1 MGQGQGHQ
9 MQRGPRVRTWTL
21 TQALLTTVVQLLNLS
36 FPICRWGQQPLPR
49 GSLTGFRGACA
60 GARGAGGAER
70 EGPAPWLSRGPSG
83 FSGWAHLT
91 EVDPDEEVQG
101 EIHLRLEVVL
111 GTRACRLRCS
121 VLEAR

>member
-9 MQRGPRVRTWTL
+9 MELGTTL
-21 TQALLTTVVQLLNLS
+21 DVDFDPTAVQLLTLRV
-36 FPICRWGQQPLPR
+36 PTCHWGQQPQPPK
-49 GSLTGFRGACA
+49 SLRGARGDRA
-60 GARGAGGAER
+60 GARGAWGSAG
-70 EGPAPWLSRGPSG
+70 EGPGPWLRRGPSG

-101 EIHLRLEVVL
+101 EIHLRLEVVP
-111 GTRACRLRCS
+111 GTRARLRCS